1 MERVRPLAR
10 VAGLSVASSQSH
22 YADSLAQPAYYLQA
36 FAITLGEA
44 LGGLLVG
51 AAADT
56 LIAILV
62 SAHPQFEHGVMTLAI
77 LVKSTPLAATASLLT
92 IWLGFGVLPEVS
104 ITAC

>member
-10 VAGLSVASSQSH
+10 GTGLSVASSQSH

-36 FAITLGEA
+36 FAITLD
-44 LGGLLVG
+44 GLLVG

-62 SAHPQFEHGVMTLAI
+62 NAHPQFEHGVMTLAI

-92 IWLGFGVLPEVS
+92 IWLGFGVLPKVS

>member
-44 LGGLLVG
+44 ICELLVG

-56 LIAILV
+56 PVPILV

-77 LVKSTPLAATASLLT
+77 LVKSTPMAATASLLT
-92 IWLGFGVLPEVS
+92 IWLGFGVLPKVS